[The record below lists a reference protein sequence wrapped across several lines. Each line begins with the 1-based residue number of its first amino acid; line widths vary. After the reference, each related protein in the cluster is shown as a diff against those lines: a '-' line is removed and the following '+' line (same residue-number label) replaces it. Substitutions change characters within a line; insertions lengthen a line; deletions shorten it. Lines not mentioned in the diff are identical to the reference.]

1 MRRRRAARRELGGRP
16 GAGGRC
22 GWGHGAEGRE
32 LLGAS
37 PPPPPPGAARSVQA
51 AAGAAKRQGRG
62 DVVVVAAAA
71 AGGGCQRRHLGRRE
85 SGRLHP
91 EIGAQGA
98 EAEALAGLVAVP
110 QPVQPA
116 RAAPLAPTQ
125 RCHLK

>member
-1 MRRRRAARRELGGRP
+1 MAGAREREGGAAR
-16 GAGGRC
+16 
-22 GWGHGAEGRE
+22 GHGAEGRE

-37 PPPPPPGAARSVQA
+37 PPPPPPPAAARSVLA

-71 AGGGCQRRHLGRRE
+71 GGGGCQRRHLGRRE

-116 RAAPLAPTQ
+116 GAAPLAPTQ